1 MDITLP
7 NGQIIN
13 GVPEGTTKEQ
23 VRQKAIA
30 SGLATEADFGA
41 PVEAPVQAEQ
51 SRNAGFTPTEVPEKK
66 GFLQKVKDFA
76 AGGAEG
82 ERNVFAAPE
91 LNEFWNK
98 QLKEEGMSSIGFS
111 EGDVKPWQIL
121 SGRAMKAGL
130 GGLLTGDPAEIEQMI
145 AANYPEAEFGLIGEQ
160 KAVRFP
166 SGDYFLQPERIDP
179 LDIARFGVDVAA
191 FTPAGRV
198 IGTGAKQLAKG
209 AAVAGL
215 TQTGMQAT
223 EAAVGGEFDPEDV
236 AIEAAMQGGMQV
248 GAPVVK
254 AAAGKVKEAVSPL
267 ITKILSKFKT
277 GESAAPYEDV
287 AKALSTEKNIM
298 PEILADP
305 EVLKA
310 ADDLGIN
317 VNPSVYSTSDIYRE
331 MENGLKAMP
340 GSKLSV
346 NEKETVRELSKKA
359 DELIVE
365 WAGTTDKSAISAD
378 FSERMLSTV
387 KQMEDE
393 ASVLYQSFDDVIPKS
408 LKIKPQST
416 IDFIEDQISVLGGI
430 DNLDPK
436 VAKIYRQITGGKG
449 DVFARQEYKG
459 MGLRQSADINPT
471 YSLLDKL
478 RRDIGSAL
486 KGQGP
491 FKDASQNDLKSL
503 YGTLTD
509 DTLKGAELF
518 GLGDEA
524 AIAKD
529 LVKRRKA
536 LEESL
541 QGALGKDL
549 SKSLMAELSAGVKQL
564 QQGKTG
570 QFNKVMN
577 SIPAEDKQQVAIS
590 ALNDIFAGSAT
601 KAKQF
606 SLEGFVGSYDA
617 LQRNPRAAS
626 KLWDLVPPEAKA
638 RVDAIYKVS
647 KGLVEANKK
656 DLNNPSGSARAIISA
671 MDAPNGIINKLFKVG
686 GQMSAGA
693 AATAPFDAGVT
704 GAGFGLMNALRNSK
718 TKATEAA
725 TDMLTSPGFQEAM
738 NRYIKGD
745 GAAANSVLNRLKST
759 SIWISEQ
766 PPEVKRA
773 IIRQG
778 LIQYLTSEGEE

>member
-7 NGQIIN
+7 NGQIIS

-91 LNEFWNK
+91 LNE
-98 QLKEEGMSSIGFS
+98 MS
-111 EGDVKPWQIL
+111 W
-121 SGRAMKAGL
+121 RAAKSGL
-130 GGLLTGDPAEIEQMI
+130 GGLLTGDPAEIEQII
-145 AANYPEAEFGLIGEQ
+145 ATNYPEAEFGLIGEQ
-160 KAVRFP
+160 KAVRLP
-166 SGDYFLQPERIDP
+166 SGDYLLQPEGIDP
-179 LDIARFGVDVAA
+179 LDVARFGTDVAA

-254 AAAGKVKEAVSPL
+254 AAAGKVKEVASPL
-267 ITKILSKFKT
+267 VTKILSKFKA

-287 AKALSTEKNIM
+287 AKALSADKNIM
-298 PEILADP
+298 PEIMADP

-310 ADDLGIN
+310 ASDLGIN
-317 VNPSVYSTSDIYRE
+317 INPSVYSTSDIYRE
-331 MENGLKAMP
+331 MELGLKALP
-340 GSKLSV
+340 RSKLKDV
-346 NEKETVRELSKKA
+346 EKESIRKLASKA
-359 DELIVE
+359 DDLMLE
-365 WAGTTDKSAISAD
+365 WTGTADKSAISKD

-387 KQMEDE
+387 KSLEDE
-393 ASVLYQSFDDVIPKS
+393 AKALYSTFDELVPEARRVTSKLDAVTLIR
-408 LKIKPQST
+408 
-416 IDFIEDQISVLGGI
+416 DQIDNLGGI
-430 DNLDPK
+430 ENLDPQVK
-436 VAKIYRQITGGKG
+436 RIYQALTQEGGPTQGLINK
-449 DVFARQEYKG
+449 
-459 MGLRQSADINPT
+459 LRQ
-471 YSLLDKL
+471 
-478 RRDIGSAL
+478 DIGSAL

-491 FKDASQNDLKSL
+491 FKDASQGQLKRL
-503 YGTLTD
+503 YGALAED
-509 DTLKGAELF
+509 SLKLPEML
-518 GLGDEA
+518 GLADEVVA
-524 AIAKD
+524 ARTV
-529 LVKRRKA
+529 VKQRKA

-549 SKSLMAELSAGVKQL
+549 SKSLMAELGAGVKQL
-564 QQGKTG
+564 QQGKIAK
-570 QFNKVMN
+570 FDKVMAA
-577 SIPAEDKQQVAIS
+577 IPEGDKQKVAIS
-590 ALNDIFAGSAT
+590 ALNDIFSGGAT
-601 KAKQF
+601 KAQDF
-606 SLEGFVGSYDA
+606 SLSGFVGSYKS
-617 LQRNPRAAS
+617 LMRNKAAANQLL
-626 KLWDLVPPEAKA
+626 KHIPPEVMS

-647 KGLVEANKK
+647 NGLLESNATELANR
-656 DLNNPSGSARAIISA
+656 SGSARAIISA

-725 TDMLTSPGFQEAM
+725 TEMLTSPGFQEAM

-745 GAAANSVLNRLKST
+745 GAAANSVLNKLKST
-759 SIWISEQ
+759 AAWIAEQ

-773 IIRQG
+773 ITRQG